1 MPQSHRD
8 HGVAEGVHW
17 LLDEA
22 WAPRSEIRRVGG
34 PLPAL
39 LRNDNAFE
47 VSFAY
52 ETEPGEPAR
61 SSFLLFLAALVG
73 ALFVYVLLHVADVG
87 GAREGSPSRA
97 DHDRSIVVNATL
109 AFEPRAGRIATM
121 RARLQDTMA
130 VGAATPQPRTG
141 ESGKPSTAKQ
151 PEQPKPPP
159 PPDDI
164 LPPLPPPPAPLPLP
178 DLLPE
183 LAPIPELPLPRLPDA
198 AKLLDDL

>member
-17 LLDEA
+17 LLDEELVA
-22 WAPRSEIRRVGG
+22 RTRVRDTAAH
-34 PLPAL
+34 LPAL
-39 LRNDNAFE
+39 LRHDNSLD

-52 ETEPGEPAR
+52 SAEPGEPAR

-87 GAREGSPSRA
+87 GAREGSPARA
-97 DHDRSIVVNATL
+97 DHDRSIVTATL
-109 AFEPRAGRIATM
+109 ALEPRAGRIATI
-121 RARLQDTMA
+121 RARLQDAMA
-130 VGAATPQPRTG
+130 VHAATPQPRTG
-141 ESGKPSTAKQ
+141 EPGKPSTAKQ

-183 LAPIPELPLPRLPDA
+183 LPPVPELPLPRLPDA